1 MSIRDNKF
9 ARQAGNLAK
18 KNLGRDEVVS
28 IDQQLAFLEEDIR
41 RLKIEFDIFF
51 NGGTK
56 RAPYDTKNR
65 VETMIKRLSDERSLT
80 FAQRYLFN
88 SIMARYTAFKELWR
102 RTLQGR
108 EEGGAGN
115 RAAAAM
121 RSMQNR
127 EEDKKANLNRFVCSD
142 VERDTETTRKIYDA
156 LVQAKQKC
164 DKSVDDL
171 SFSSFQRQLA
181 TQIARFKQNN
191 ECKQIQFEVGV
202 DNDRVVFK
210 ARAANDE

>member
-18 KNLGRDEVVS
+18 KNLGRDDS
-28 IDQQLAFLEEDIR
+28 ANIDQQLALLEEDIR

-65 VETMIKRLSDERSLT
+65 VETMVKRLSDERSLT

-88 SIMARYTAFKELWR
+88 SIIARYTAFKELWR
-102 RTLQGR
+102 RTMQGR
-108 EEGGAGN
+108 EEGGAGS
-115 RAAAAM
+115 RAVAAM
-121 RSMQNR
+121 RSLQSR
-127 EEDKKANLNRFVCSD
+127 EDKKADLDRFVCD
-142 VERDTETTRKIYDA
+142 DIERDTETTKKIYDA
-156 LVQAKQKC
+156 LVEAKQKC
-164 DKSVDDL
+164 DKPTDDL

-181 TQIARFKQNN
+181 AQISRFRQNN
-191 ECKQIQFEVGV
+191 GCQKIQFEVGV
-202 DNDRVVFK
+202 DNDQVVFK

>member
-18 KNLGRDEVVS
+18 KNSGHEEAPS
-28 IDQQLAFLEEDIR
+28 IDKQLALLEEDIR
-41 RLKIEFDIFF
+41 KLKIEFDIFF

-65 VETMIKRLSDERSLT
+65 VETMMKRLSDERTLT

-102 RTLQGR
+102 RTMQGR

-121 RSMQNR
+121 RSMQNQ
-127 EEDKKANLNRFVCSD
+127 EDRANVNRFVCSD
-142 VERDTETTRKIYDA
+142 VERDVETTKKIYDA
-156 LVQAKQKC
+156 LIQAKQKC

-181 TQIARFKQNN
+181 TQIARFRQNN
-191 ECKQIQFEVGV
+191 DCKQIQFEVGV
-202 DNDRVVFK
+202 DNDQVVFK
-210 ARAANDE
+210 ARAAKDE

>member
-18 KNLGRDEVVS
+18 KNLGHEEAPS
-28 IDQQLAFLEEDIR
+28 IDKQLALLEEDIR
-41 RLKIEFDIFF
+41 KLKIEFDIFF
-51 NGGTK
+51 NGGAK

-65 VETMIKRLSDERSLT
+65 VETMMKRLSDERTLT

-102 RTLQGR
+102 RTMQGR

-121 RSMQNR
+121 RSMQNQ
-127 EEDKKANLNRFVCSD
+127 EDRANVNRFVCSD
-142 VERDTETTRKIYDA
+142 VERDVETTKKIYDA
-156 LVQAKQKC
+156 LIQAKQKC

-181 TQIARFKQNN
+181 TQISRFRQNN
-191 ECKQIQFEVGV
+191 DCKQIQFEVGV

-210 ARAANDE
+210 ARAAKD

>member
-18 KNLGRDEVVS
+18 KNSGHEEDIS
-28 IDQQLAFLEEDIR
+28 IDQKLALLEEDIR

-51 NGGTK
+51 NGGAK

-65 VETMIKRLSDERSLT
+65 VETMIKRLSDERQIT

-102 RTLQGR
+102 RTMQGR
-108 EEGGAGN
+108 EEGGAGS

-121 RSMQNR
+121 RSMQSQ
-127 EEDKKANLNRFVCSD
+127 EDRKSNLDSFVCSD
-142 VERDTETTRKIYDA
+142 VEREVETTRKIYDA

-164 DKSVDDL
+164 DKSTDDL

-181 TQIARFKQNN
+181 TQIARFRQNN

-210 ARAANDE
+210 ARAAKDK

>member
-18 KNLGRDEVVS
+18 KNLGHDEASS
-28 IDQQLAFLEEDIR
+28 IDQQLALLEEDIR
-41 RLKIEFDIFF
+41 KLKIEFDIFF
-51 NGGTK
+51 NGGAK

-88 SIMARYTAFKELWR
+88 SIMARYTSFKELWR
-102 RTLQGR
+102 RTMQGR
-108 EEGGAGN
+108 EEGAGN

-121 RSMQNR
+121 RSMQNQ
-127 EEDKKANLNRFVCSD
+127 EDKKANVNRFVCGD
-142 VERDTETTRKIYDA
+142 VERDVETTRKIYDA

-181 TQIARFKQNN
+181 TQIARFRQNN
-191 ECKQIQFEVGV
+191 NCKQIQFEVGV
-202 DNDRVVFK
+202 DNERVVFK
-210 ARAANDE
+210 ARAAEDE